1 MTRTT
6 FDSNVWR
13 VVVTP
18 TVFPGESSPAEFAA
32 IRAEIASARMIGCL
46 SETVFTLEAV
56 KKIDRQAFFAAYA
69 APLEVKETE
78 KPDGTIAWE
87 FNPAA
92 GVAQPPLHSIL
103 ESHLRD
109 AIAMGFRLLHCPRI
123 LAPKPKLPQSYYLA
137 DADVTASDRA
147 ARFAECSRELE
158 SLGAGIAH
166 VKEIGAR
173 YTNDP
178 KRWIEGLAAAPTSES
193 SAIAKAV
200 AEWADAD
207 SIAAHYAYGADY
219 FCTRDVASA
228 TGTNTALHPDQ
239 RAMLTSRF
247 GVRFVS
253 PEELA
258 ALL

>member
-1 MTRTT
+1 M
-6 FDSNVWR
+6 V
-13 VVVTP
+13 
-18 TVFPGESSPAEFAA
+18 
-32 IRAEIASARMIGCL
+32 GCL

-69 APLEVKETE
+69 APLEVTETE
-78 KPDGTIAWE
+78 KADGTISWA
-87 FNPAA
+87 FQPAS
-92 GVAQPPLHSIL
+92 GVVQPPLHPIL
-103 ESHLRD
+103 ESHLQD

-137 DADVTASDRA
+137 DTNATAADRA

-158 SLGAGIAH
+158 LLGAGIAH
-166 VKEIGAR
+166 VKAIGAR
-173 YTNDP
+173 YSNDP
-178 KRWIEGLAAAPTSES
+178 KRWIEGLAAAPASES
-193 SAIAKAV
+193 AAIAKAV

-207 SIAAHYAYGADY
+207 SVAAHYAYEADY

-228 TGTNTALHPDQ
+228 AGTNTMLHPDQ

-247 GVRFVS
+247 GVRFVF

-258 ALL
+258 AIL